1 MEHLTWYDI
10 LSFCLL
16 SINILST
23 FYVCFLCRNVP
34 DFILPKKTKVSL
46 NLIMNGI
53 ALIEVLFLISLHSWI
68 IEDTGA
74 SIGYLNS
81 FSSKIYTLAENIKSI
96 IFLTI
101 IVMVIKWIKLK
112 LNFVNECTGGNVK

>member
-10 LSFCLL
+10 LSFGLL
-16 SINILST
+16 STNILAT
-23 FYVCFLCRNVP
+23 FYVCFLCRRVP
-34 DFILPKKTKVSL
+34 DFVLPTKTKVSL

-68 IEDTGA
+68 TEDMGA
-74 SIGYLNS
+74 SIGYLKS
-81 FSSKIYTLAENIKSI
+81 FSSKMYTLAEVVKSI

-101 IVMVIKWIKLK
+101 IGMVIKWIKLK
-112 LNFVNECTGGNVK
+112 LNFMNECVKVNDK

>member
-16 SINILST
+16 SINILSA